1 MGTNTNGSQ
10 LNYSTHLGGKGNDRA
25 YGLAFDPSGNVVVT
39 GLTSSLD
46 FPLKNQAH
54 PWPGGKQNAFI
65 AKFAFSFPRPV
76 PAMNS
81 WGVLIL
87 FLTLAGAS
95 VWKMPRRWQGK

>member
-1 MGTNTNGSQ
+1 MGTNANGSQ
-10 LNYSTHLGGKGNDRA
+10 LSYSTYLGGKGDDRA
-25 YGLAFDPSGNVVVT
+25 YGLAVDPSGNVVVT

-46 FPLKNQAH
+46 FPLKNPAQ

-65 AKFAFSFPRPV
+65 TKFGLSSPRPV

-95 VWKMPRRWQGK
+95 VWKMRRRW